1 MSAWQGPPTD
11 RRRTMEAEGVRIVA
25 WAYVAHGDW
34 WWEVMLHARDATR
47 RAGAG
52 GPFATMADAEAAAD
66 RWLVSLRAALTAGGV
81 E

>member
-1 MSAWQGPPTD
+1 MSAWQGPQRD
-11 RRRTMEAEGVRIVA
+11 RRRTMEAEGVRLVV
-25 WAYVAHGDW
+25 WAYGADGDW

-47 RAGAG
+47 RVATG